1 MRYRNKGTAMV
12 HIIPNVPFVLSGAA
26 LVIWLIT
33 SFFVVIPVH
42 VSTTLISV
50 CLVYCGSYISI
61 FTKKVTM
68 SFIDDP

>member
-1 MRYRNKGTAMV
+1 MRSKNKGTTMA
-12 HIIPNVPFVLSGAA
+12 HIIPNIPFVLSGAA

-33 SFFVVIPVH
+33 SLFVVIPVH
-42 VSTTLISV
+42 VSTILISV

-68 SFIDDP
+68 SVVDDP